1 MEQKDYFSDQLLKH
15 QEIHQNIRLDVLHN
29 NKNMTEVQNPKNGFD
44 NNLYNEL
51 LEISD
56 DEFEKLSQISD
67 SDDSLI
73 ILTREEANLQM
84 SQCANKASKDKDYIQ
99 EINQQ
104 EKKQK
109 QIKTDNGS
117 DSQTLSKN
125 YQEKSI
131 PVINTIYNLN
141 SYSVKTYDLNN
152 YIQIPPLQYNAENS
166 RLSDTCLN
174 NKNTSIQN
182 NIKYYQNP
190 YKDVIFIDDQ
200 TITNLP
206 TKYPDRPLPWKKPEN
221 SGTSSNPIDLSIDSL
236 NHSFSYNSYPYSI
249 TEYQNPIS
257 QKLYNSSPYSQA
269 LDTSREIMALLDNI
283 QPVNELKVREGTPK
297 RLLPVLMEHQKIGLT
312 WMKEREEGSNK
323 GGILADDMGLGKTI
337 QALALIVSQK
347 ESENSLGTTLICT
360 PVSLLQQWA
369 REIQTKTKPPL
380 KFYIH
385 HGNSKRVIKSSEIDK
400 YDIVLT
406 TYGTIAHDYKNFVK
420 YEKNITENSKYMLYK
435 PLFILLNHKW
445 HRIILDEAQII
456 KNRHTLS
463 SLSCC
468 KLQAT
473 YRWCLSGTPM
483 QNSIDELYSLMR
495 FLRIRPYDD
504 WSTFSDHFSRHF
516 NRYSS
521 SSSIKE
527 CMRKLQ
533 ILLKATL
540 LRRTKFSTINGE
552 PLLKLL
558 PKHME
563 LVHVVFSNEELV
575 FYKELEAHSQLQM
588 SQYVNENS
596 IGSHYTNLLVLLLRL
611 RQACDHP
618 WLVRIEKSTEVP
630 ETDLKNQESLA
641 LEIFP
646 QQVENILRLKDFECH
661 VCYEVILSPNF
672 IVPCG
677 HYYCRDCI
685 FRVIEQNQK
694 MAIMNGNI
702 TSDAQCPECRCL
714 FNLKKIVDFSVF
726 RKVYGWNYEPSFTE
740 GQKKVSD
747 EETDEDLTIIK
758 DKGKQKEILCN
769 NSSAVNNLDAK
780 LAWKKIFDRKVTKQ
794 TRDKFQ
800 EKLKNNEK
808 FESSAKIDKC
818 IEILDKIKHKNS
830 SEKAIVFSQFVEFLD
845 LLEIPL
851 FLKGYKVLRYD
862 GRMSAIHRDESLLK
876 FDQDPTQ
883 TVMLISLKAGNAGLN
898 LTSASQCILLDP
910 FWNPFVEDQAI
921 NRIHRIGQTRSV
933 QVHKLIVEG
942 TVEQRVL
949 DLQKRKRNLI
959 ENALEENASMQISRL
974 NKQELSFLFGLQNT

>member
-1 MEQKDYFSDQLLKH
+1 MEQKDYFSDQLLEH
-15 QEIHQNIRLDVLHN
+15 QKIHQNIELDSLHSDRNTIEAQNEKSGFN
-29 NKNMTEVQNPKNGFD
+29 NNI
-44 NNLYNEL
+44 YNEL

-73 ILTREEANLQM
+73 ILTQEQANLEMAQY
-84 SQCANKASKDKDYIQ
+84 ANKAFKDRDYVQ
-99 EINQQ
+99 EVNQQ
-104 EKKQK
+104 EKKQE
-109 QIKTDNGS
+109 QIKTGNGP
-117 DSQTLSKN
+117 DSQILSRN
-125 YQEKSI
+125 YQKESI
-131 PVINTIYNLN
+131 PVVNTVYNPN
-141 SYSVKTYDLNN
+141 PYSVETYDANN
-152 YIQIPPLQYNAENS
+152 YIQIPPLQYNVG
-166 RLSDTCLN
+166 N
-174 NKNTSIQN
+174 NQISNVYSNIKNIPIQN

-190 YKDVIFIDDQ
+190 YKNVILIDDQ

-206 TKYPDRPLPWKKPEN
+206 AKYPDRPLPWKKPDN
-221 SGTSSNPIDLSIDSL
+221 FGTSSNPIDLSVDSL
-236 NHSFSYNSYPYSI
+236 DHSFSYNPYYSI
-249 TEYQNPIS
+249 IEYQDSVP
-257 QKLYNSSPYSQA
+257 QKLYNSSPYPQVF
-269 LDTSREIMALLDNI
+269 DTSREIMALLDNI
-283 QPVNELKVREGTPK
+283 QPVDELKVKEGTLK
-297 RLLPVLMEHQKIGLT
+297 RLLPTLMEHQKIGLT

-347 ESENSLGTTLICT
+347 ENGDGIGTTLICT

-385 HGNSKRVIKSSEIDK
+385 HGNSKRAIKSSEINK

-406 TYGTIAHDYKNFVK
+406 TYGTIAHDYKNSVK
-420 YEKNITENSKYMLYK
+420 YEKNATENPKYMFYK
-435 PLFILLNHKW
+435 SPFTLLDHQW
-445 HRIILDEAQII
+445 HRIILDEAQVI

-463 SLSCC
+463 ALSCC
-468 KLQAT
+468 KLEAT

-533 ILLKATL
+533 VLLKATL
-540 LRRTKFSTINGE
+540 LRRTKFSTINGK

-558 PKHME
+558 PKNME

-575 FYKELEAHSQLQM
+575 FYKKLEEHSQLQM
-588 SQYVNENS
+588 SQYVNENV

-611 RQACDHP
+611 RQACDHR
-618 WLVRIEKSTEVP
+618 WLVRIEESIEMS
-630 ETDLKNQESLA
+630 ETDFSNQKSLA
-641 LEIFP
+641 LKIFP
-646 QQVENILRLKDFECH
+646 QQVENIRRLKDFECH
-661 VCYEVILSPNF
+661 VCYEIILSPNF

-685 FRVIEQNQK
+685 FKVIEQNQK
-694 MAIMNGNI
+694 MAIMNGDI
-702 TSDAQCPECRCL
+702 TSDARCPECRCL

-726 RKVYGWNYEPSFTE
+726 RKVYSWNYESSFTQE
-740 GQKKVSD
+740 QKEISD
-747 EETDEDLTIIK
+747 EETDEDLTVIK
-758 DKGKQKEILCN
+758 DKGKQKAVLCDN
-769 NSSAVNNLDAK
+769 RSAINNLDTK
-780 LAWKKIFDRKVTKQ
+780 LAWKKIFDHKVTKQ
-794 TRDKFQ
+794 TRNKFQ
-800 EKLKNNEK
+800 EKLKNKN
-808 FESSAKIDKC
+808 FESSAKINKC
-818 IEILDKIKHKNS
+818 IEILDKIKHENNL
-830 SEKAIVFSQFVEFLD
+830 EKTIVFSQFVEFLD

-862 GRMSAIHRDESLLK
+862 GRMSATHRDESLLK

-910 FWNPFVEDQAI
+910 FWNPFVEEQAI
-921 NRIHRIGQTRSV
+921 NRIHRIGQTRPV
-933 QVHKLIVEG
+933 QVYKLIVEG

-949 DLQKRKRNLI
+949 DLQKRKRDLI

-974 NKQELSFLFGLQNT
+974 NKQELSFLFGLQNN